1 MQKIKAFTAIL
12 FSKIQLIRNA
22 QLICYKSFIRIA
34 LATTLTLST
43 LFSIPSSANTD
54 NLDKISER
62 GTLRVGMST
71 FVPWAMRNTQG
82 ELIGFE
88 IDVAKRLAKDSG
100 WKVEFVPTAWDGIIP
115 ALLANKFDVI
125 IGGMSITEARAK
137 SVLFSSPYSHSGV
150 QVAASKTLAD
160 GFSSFDDFNSRRVKI
175 AARRGAFTVQ
185 VARETFP
192 KAKILQF
199 DDDAQAFQ
207 EVLNGNAHA
216 VIASSPKPEH
226 EVIKHQDALF
236 LPFTERLSKGNE
248 AFAVRLG
255 EEDKKAFF
263 DNWIE
268 QRTQDGWLA
277 ERYEYWFATL
287 DWQDDV
293 AKGQ

>member
-1 MQKIKAFTAIL
+1 MKL
-12 FSKIQLIRNA
+12 FKTLV
-22 QLICYKSFIRIA
+22 LGLLGIA
-34 LATTLTLST
+34 LSLPT
-43 LFSIPSSANTD
+43 SANTA

-71 FVPWAMRNTQG
+71 FVPWAMRNKQG

-88 IDVAKRLAKDSG
+88 IDVAKRLAADSG

-115 ALLANKFDVI
+115 ALLAKKFDVI
-125 IGGMSITEARAK
+125 IGGMSITQERAK
-137 SVLFSSPYSHSGV
+137 SVLFTTPYSHSGV
-150 QVAASKTLAD
+150 QVAANKELAE
-160 GFSSFDDFNSRRVKI
+160 GFTQFGDFNSRKVKI

-185 VARETFP
+185 IARETFP

-207 EVLNGNAHA
+207 EVLNGNAYA

-226 EVIKHQDALF
+226 EVIKHHEVLF
-236 LPFTERLSKGNE
+236 LPFSERLSKGNE

-263 DNWIE
+263 NNWINE
-268 QRTQDGWLA
+268 RTEDGWLS
-277 ERYEYWFATL
+277 ERYEYWFSTL
-287 DWQDDV
+287 DWQNQV
-293 AKGQ
+293 AQGQ

>member
-1 MQKIKAFTAIL
+1 MTFKRGSVVKGAA
-12 FSKIQLIRNA
+12 
-22 QLICYKSFIRIA
+22 IA
-34 LATTLTLST
+34 LLGMFLST
-43 LFSIPSSANTD
+43 PLLAADNTP
-54 NLDKISER
+54 NLDKINER

-71 FVPWAMRNTQG
+71 FVPWAMRDKQG

-115 ALLANKFDVI
+115 ALLAKKFDVI
-125 IGGMSITEARAK
+125 IGGMSITPERAK
-137 SVLFSSPYSHSGV
+137 SVLFTLPYSHSGV
-150 QVAASKTLAD
+150 QVAVNKNEKGDVKT
-160 GFSSFDDFNSRRVKI
+160 FDDLNSRRTKI

-192 KAKILQF
+192 KAKLLQF

-207 EVLNGNAHA
+207 EVLNGNADA

-226 EVIKHQDALF
+226 ETVKHSDVLY
-236 LPFTERLSKGNE
+236 LPFKERLSKGNE

-263 DNWIE
+263 DKWI
-268 QRTQDGWLA
+268 QARTEDGWLQQ
-277 ERYEYWFATL
+277 RYEYWFSTL
-287 DWQDDV
+287 DWENQV
-293 AKGQ
+293 AHGQ

>member
-1 MQKIKAFTAIL
+1 MKTLGKFV
-12 FSKIQLIRNA
+12 SK
-22 QLICYKSFIRIA
+22 KSFKRAITALLGLAIA
-34 LATTLTLST
+34 L
-43 LFSIPSSANTD
+43 PSMASDTPNI
-54 NLDKISER
+54 DKINER

-88 IDVAKRLAKDSG
+88 IDVAKRLAADSG

-115 ALLANKFDVI
+115 ALLAQKFDVI
-125 IGGMSITEARAK
+125 IGGMSVTPERSK
-137 SVLFSSPYSHSGV
+137 SVLFSTPYSHSGV
-150 QVAASKTLAD
+150 QVAANTELAT
-160 GFSSFDDFNSRRVKI
+160 GFTEFSDFDSRRVKI

-226 EVIKHQDALF
+226 EAVKHADKLF
-236 LPFTERLSKGNE
+236 IPFSERLSKGNE

-263 DNWIE
+263 DEWINA
-268 QRTQDGWLA
+268 RTQDGWLS
-277 ERYEYWFATL
+277 ERYEYWFSTL
-287 DWQDDV
+287 DWQNQV
-293 AKGQ
+293 ANGQ